1 MQSRTGLY
9 GTVLFWKNKHILN
22 ILDINI
28 FIINIDYLYM
38 YYAYSIRSKHR

>member
-1 MQSRTGLY
+1 MKTNAKQTGLY

-28 FIINIDYLYM
+28 FIINLDYFYM
-38 YYAYSIRSKHR
+38 YDVYTI